1 MLTESVILDVFREAL
16 VLSIK
21 LAGPLL
27 LISMLVGLVI
37 AILQAATQVH
47 EQTLT
52 FVPKA
57 LTIVV
62 LLLLLAPMMISSCS
76 EFMDKIFEL
85 ITKVSS
91 QTINIS

>member
-1 MLTESVILDVFREAL
+1 MTEELVLQIFREAL
-16 VLSIK
+16 ILSIR

-27 LISMLVGLVI
+27 LISMIVGLVI

-62 LLLLLAPMMISSCS
+62 LLLLMAPMMISSCN
-76 EFMDKIFEL
+76 EFVIRIFD
-85 ITKVSS
+85 IINSIS
-91 QTINIS
+91 RQTVI